1 DLLIISF
8 FIPDDPL
15 ACRRAPPSATV
26 SEVAVSDLYQR
37 HLSSAPRA
45 MGNNSCCCCRSERS
59 LPPGKINPDIVIAHP
74 IFPKDTPLGPVN
86 NVEDRYKPAPTKPA
100 AIPAPQIVVAM
111 YGYDARDSQDLSF
124 RKGDRMAVLGD
135 SEGDWL
141 QVEHLGTKDR
151 GYVPGNYV
159 APELSVRS
167 EDWFFENISRK
178 EAEKLL
184 MAEENGRGTFLVR
197 PSEHNPNGYSLSVK
211 DWEEYRTFHIKH
223 YKIKPLDNGGFYI
236 STNKTFASL
245 SELVTAYTKNAFG
258 LCHVLAKPCKRPQ
271 PTMWDLAPT
280 YRDKWE
286 IQRDELILIRRLGR
300 GNFGEVFYGKWKN
313 NIEVAVKTLRE
324 GTMSTAAF
332 LQEAAIMKKFRHKR
346 LVALFGVCSEQ
357 EPIYIVAE
365 YMCKGS
371 LLDFLRKDEGRALIF
386 EDLVYIA
393 FQVASGMEYLE
404 SKQLIHRDLAARN
417 VLIGENNVAKI
428 CDFGLARVIEDNEYC
443 PQKGSRFPVKWTAPE
458 AIIYGR
464 FSIKSDV
471 WSYGILLMELF
482 TYGQVPYPAMHGR
495 EVIELVES
503 GYRMPKPTA
512 HHVPDEIYQIMLNTW
527 DVNPEKRP
535 TFEFLTHYFEGF
547 NVTSEVP
554 YREVPD

>member
-1 DLLIISF
+1 
-8 FIPDDPL
+8 
-15 ACRRAPPSATV
+15 
-26 SEVAVSDLYQR
+26 
-37 HLSSAPRA
+37 
-45 MGNNSCCCCRSERS
+45 MGNNCCCCASRRAS
-59 LPPGKINPDIVIAHP
+59 PPEVYPPSKMNYGNDVIIHHP
-74 IFPKDTPLGPVN
+74 IAENRYIPDPSPATQHCHVENSRPRTTPTRPPVATQTTGN
-86 NVEDRYKPAPTKPA
+86 RR
-100 AIPAPQIVVAM
+100 IVVAM
-111 YGYDARDSQDLSF
+111 YNYEARDSQDVSF
-124 RKGDRMAVLGD
+124 KKGDRMEIID
-135 SEGDWL
+135 DTEGDWL
-141 QVEHLGTKDR
+141 KVIHLITKEK
-151 GYVPGNYV
+151 GYIPGNFV
-159 APELSVRS
+159 APELSVES

-184 MAEENGRGTFLVR
+184 LAEENARGTFLVR

-211 DWEEYRTFHIKH
+211 DWEEYRGYHVKH

-236 STNKTFASL
+236 STNKTFDSL
-245 SELVTAYTKNAFG
+245 AELVNAYTKNAYG
-258 LCHVLAKPCKRPQ
+258 LCHVLSKPCKKPQ

-286 IQRDELILIRRLGR
+286 IPRDELHLIKRLGR
-300 GNFGEVFYGKWKN
+300 GNFGEVYYGKWKN

-324 GTMSTAAF
+324 GTMSTSAF

-346 LVALFGVCSEQ
+346 LVALYGVCSEQ
-357 EPIYIVAE
+357 EPIYIVQE
-365 YMCKGS
+365 YMTKGS
-371 LLDFLRKDEGRALIF
+371 LLDFLRQDEGQGLEF
-386 EDLVYIA
+386 EELVYIA

-417 VLIGENNVAKI
+417 VLIGENNIAKI

-443 PQKGSRFPVKWTAPE
+443 PKQGSRFPVKWTAPE
-458 AIIYGR
+458 AIVYGR

-482 TYGQVPYPAMHGR
+482 TYGQVPYPGMHGR
-495 EVIELVES
+495 EVIEMVEK
-503 GYRMPKPTA
+503 GYRMPKPTS
-512 HHVPDEIYQIMLNTW
+512 HYLPDEIYQIMINCW
-527 DVNPEKRP
+527 DANPEKRP

>member
-1 DLLIISF
+1 
-8 FIPDDPL
+8 
-15 ACRRAPPSATV
+15 
-26 SEVAVSDLYQR
+26 
-37 HLSSAPRA
+37 
-45 MGNNSCCCCRSERS
+45 MGNCCCCGSRAS
-59 LPPGKINPDIVIAHP
+59 LPAKQKEADFVRITHP
-74 IFPKDTPLGPVN
+74 PFIENFPKDQSSVSSSRP
-86 NVEDRYKPAPTKPA
+86 EERYRPTPTKPRS
-100 AIPAPQIVVAM
+100 IMVAM
-111 YGYDARDSQDLSF
+111 YNYEARDSQDVSF
-124 RKGDRMAVLGD
+124 KKGDRMEVIDD

-141 QVEHLGTKDR
+141 KVIHLTTKEK
-151 GYVPGNYV
+151 GYIPGNYV
-159 APELSVRS
+159 AQEKSVES
-167 EDWFFENISRK
+167 EDWFFENVSRK

-184 MAEENGRGTFLVR
+184 LCEENPRGTFLVR
-197 PSEHNPNGYSLSVK
+197 PSEHNPKGYSLSVK
-211 DWEEYRTFHIKH
+211 DWEEYRGYHIKH

-236 STNKTFASL
+236 STNKTFDKL
-245 SELVTAYTKNAFG
+245 SDLVNAYTKNAYG
-258 LCHVLAKPCKRPQ
+258 LCHVLSKPCKRPQ
-271 PTMWDLAPT
+271 PTMWDLGPT

-286 IQRDELILIRRLGR
+286 ISRDEVILIRRLGR
-300 GNFGEVFYGKWKN
+300 GNFGEVYYGKWKN

-332 LQEAAIMKKFRHKR
+332 LEEAAIMKKFRHKR
-346 LVALFGVCSEQ
+346 LVALYGVCSEQ
-357 EPIYIVAE
+357 EPIYIVQE
-365 YMCKGS
+365 YMSKGS
-371 LLDFLRKDEGRALIF
+371 LLDFLRKDEGRHLQF

-443 PQKGSRFPVKWTAPE
+443 PKQGSRFPVKWTAPE
-458 AIIYGR
+458 AIIYGK

-482 TYGQVPYPAMHGR
+482 TLGQVPYPAMHGR
-495 EVIELVES
+495 EVIDLVEK
-503 GYRMPKPTA
+503 GYRMPKPTT
-512 HHVPDEIYQIMLNTW
+512 HEVPDEIYQIMLNCW
-527 DVNPEKRP
+527 DANPEKRP